1 MTLKETLLQ
10 ELEAA
15 DDALITATIDWVR
28 SHKHQAAS
36 PPASGAPIQ
45 RGSQLGDL
53 LEFAGTWAGED
64 LADCLESVYATRS
77 KSNFSTDTQP
87 FE

>member
-10 ELEAA
+10 ELETA

-28 SHKHQAAS
+28 SHKS
-36 PPASGAPIQ
+36 PAPLPPTSGEPIR
-45 RGSQLGDL
+45 RGAKLGDL

-64 LADCLESVYATRS
+64 LDDCLAHVYATRS
-77 KSNFSTDTQP
+77 KADFGAETP
-87 FE
+87 FK

>member
-15 DDALITATIDWVR
+15 DDALITAMIDWVR
-28 SHKHQAAS
+28 LHKHQVAS

-45 RGSQLGDL
+45 RGARLGDL

-64 LADCLESVYATRS
+64 LADCLESVYSDSAS
-77 KSNFSTDTQP
+77 ACVSFG
-87 FE
+87 

>member
-10 ELEAA
+10 ELETA

-28 SHKHQAAS
+28 SHKRQVAS
-36 PPASGAPIQ
+36 PSASGEPIQ
-45 RGSQLGDL
+45 RGAKLGDL

-77 KSNFSTDTQP
+77 KADFSTDTQP

>member
-1 MTLKETLLQ
+1 MPLKETLLQ

-36 PPASGAPIQ
+36 VTASGEPTK
-45 RGSQLGDL
+45 RGAQLGDL
-53 LEFAGTWAGED
+53 LEFARVIRFLYE
-64 LADCLESVYATRS
+64 C
-77 KSNFSTDTQP
+77 
-87 FE
+87 